1 MQGCVGASKANPG
14 RPGWGSLLGMCSN
27 VPGPAASSSPHALH
41 ICTHTHFIPPRPTPT
56 HPTAPADYANPAA
69 YFLQALVVNE
79 FESPSWDT
87 PVAERN
93 PDATPGMTEGEF
105 YMRER

>member
-1 MQGCVGASKANPG
+1 MLSTFAPI
-14 RPGWGSLLGMCSN
+14 PT
-27 VPGPAASSSPHALH
+27 SPHPH
-41 ICTHTHFIPPRPTPT
+41 P
-56 HPTAPADYANPAA
+56 PTATADYANPAA

-87 PVAERN
+87 PVVERN

-105 YMRER
+105 YMKER